1 MILRQSSR
9 PLPYRP
15 VSTSHRLSGFARLA
29 MALEVFLSLGALF
42 GGGVFILA
50 PDGHLIG
57 MPATVL
63 VGTPFHS
70 FLLPGILLFTFVGIV
85 PLVAAVI
92 TARQQALAP
101 LAALAVGLILMGWI
115 TVEMVI
121 LAGPASLFWAFYLV
135 LGTVIAAVGVTW
147 LRVVRGPGVEPSD
160 RLR

>member
-1 MILRQSSR
+1 M
-9 PLPYRP
+9 
-15 VSTSHRLSGFARLA
+15 
-29 MALEVFLSLGALF
+29 
-42 GGGVFILA
+42 FILA

-57 MPATVL
+57 ISATVL
-63 VGTPFHS
+63 VGTPFRS
-70 FLLPGILLFTFVGIV
+70 FLLPGFLLFTFVGIV

-101 LAALAVGLILMGWI
+101 VAALAVGVILMGWI

-147 LRVVRGPGVEPSD
+147 LRAVRGSAVERPD